1 MAEKLEIAEQ
11 RLQQSLRKAEALPT
25 MEAELQQR
33 MEALSQVSVSCC
45 LSRLFG
51 LERATPCIDQTPSP
65 PVLAQ

>member
-33 MEALSQVSVSCC
+33 MEALSQVSMSCC
-45 LSRLFG
+45 LRRLYG
-51 LERATPCIDQTPSP
+51 LERATLCIDETPSP
-65 PVLAQ
+65 PMLAQ